1 MTQAIIDVAAAAIVS
16 DGRVLVTRRHAD
28 AHQGGL
34 WEFPGGKVEAG
45 ETVAQALQRELQ
57 EELGISIIACEPLI
71 TVTHHYDDRSV
82 RLHVYK
88 VSDYDGEACSMEEQP
103 MAWRAIADLQA
114 QDFPAA
120 DAPVINALKLPDVY
134 LITGGFV
141 DMLDFENRLL
151 HALQNRIRL
160 VQLRLKPDWLNTHTD
175 MAHPVLNTAVEL
187 CTEYGAR
194 LLLNAPEALQL
205 ECNVDGV
212 HADSRKLQS
221 LQSRPDCEWFSA
233 SCHTVEDLAKA
244 EQLDADFAVLSPVQH
259 TSSHPDAEPLGW
271 RTFADMIEQVAM
283 PVYALGGVDASHI
296 TQAKQAGAQGVA
308 GIGAFWRLP

>member
-1 MTQAIIDVAAAAIVS
+1 MTQAIIDVAAAAIVN
-16 DGRVLVTRRHAD
+16 DGKVLVTQRHAD

-34 WEFPGGKVEAG
+34 WEFPGGKVEVG

-82 RLHVYK
+82 RLHVFK
-88 VSDYDGEACSMEEQP
+88 VSDYAGEACSMEGQP
-103 MAWRAIADLQA
+103 MVWRAIADLQA

-120 DAPVINALKLPDVY
+120 DAPIIKALKLPDAC

-141 DMLDFENRLL
+141 DTRDFQNRLL
-151 HALQNRIRL
+151 HALKNNIRL
-160 VQLRLKPDWLNTHTD
+160 VQLRLKPDWLNTHAD
-175 MAHPVLNTAVEL
+175 MAEAVLGTAVAL
-187 CTEYGAR
+187 CAEYGAR
-194 LLLNAPEALQL
+194 LLLNAPEALQ
-205 ECNVDGV
+205 CKAHTDGI

-221 LQSRPDCEWFSA
+221 LQSRPECEWFSA

-244 EQLDADFAVLSPVQH
+244 EQLDADFAVLSPVQY
-259 TSSHPDAEPLGW
+259 TNSHPDATPLGW
-271 RTFADMIEQVAM
+271 QRFADMIEQVAM

>member
-1 MTQAIIDVAAAAIVS
+1 MTQSIIDVAAAAIVN
-16 DGRVLVTRRHAD
+16 DGKVLVTQRHAD

-57 EELGISIIACEPLI
+57 EELGILIIACEPLI

-82 RLHVYK
+82 RLHVFK
-88 VSDYDGEACSMEEQP
+88 VSNYTGVACSMEGQP

-120 DAPVINALKLPDVY
+120 DAPIIKALKLPDAC

-141 DMLDFENRLL
+141 DTRDFQNRLL
-151 HALQNRIRL
+151 HALKNNIRL
-160 VQLRLKPDWLNTHTD
+160 VQLRLKPDWLNTHAD
-175 MAHPVLNTAVEL
+175 MAEAVLGTAVAL
-187 CTEYGAR
+187 SAEYGAR
-194 LLLNAPEALQL
+194 LLLNAPEALQ
-205 ECNVDGV
+205 CKAHTDGV

-221 LQSRPDCEWFSA
+221 LQSRPDREWFSV

-244 EQLDADFAVLSPVQH
+244 EQLGADFAVLSPVQY
-259 TSSHPDAEPLGW
+259 TNSHPDATPLGW
-271 RTFADMIEQVAM
+271 QQFADMIEQVAM